1 MESVQHGSF
10 FNPEA
15 AEPFSLGVSR
25 GARRSGTRARCPDM
39 ANLSR
44 SPSMANTARRL
55 LGVLVCSLSLGA
67 AGFAEPIAAGAQTT
81 PGAAASPVPQ
91 ASAPAAVP
99 ECATSELGL
108 REIAVKPEH
117 GDPTEAK
124 YVLQNR
130 GSAPCRMVGAVGI
143 RLLDPQGNSV
153 PLRFAVRN
161 AMAMLVTLAPGGE
174 ASFTVSYVP
183 PVPAR
188 CAAADRIAVFIPSQ
202 TTPVTAPATI
212 AACTGGQVRV
222 SNLSM
227 GAPRF
232 LP

>member
-1 MESVQHGSF
+1 MESSQHGSS

-15 AEPFSLGVSR
+15 AEPFSPGVPL
-25 GARRSGTRARCPDM
+25 AVRRSATVP
-39 ANLSR
+39 R
-44 SPSMANTARRL
+44 SPAMANTVRRL

-67 AGFAEPIAAGAQTT
+67 AGLADPAAAAAQTA
-81 PGAAASPVPQ
+81 PGGAATPAP
-91 ASAPAAVP
+91 AAAAPAAVP
-99 ECATSELGL
+99 ECAPSELGL
-108 REIAVKPEH
+108 REIAVKPDH
-117 GDPTEAK
+117 GDPTEAT

-130 GSAPCRMVGAVGI
+130 GSVSCRIVGSVGI

-161 AMAMLVTLAPGGE
+161 AMAMLLTLAPGGE
-174 ASFTVSYVP
+174 ASFTVSYVA

-188 CAAADRIAVFIPSQ
+188 CAAADRIAVFVPPQ
-202 TTPVTAPATI
+202 TTAVTAPATI

-227 GAPRF
+227 SAPRF